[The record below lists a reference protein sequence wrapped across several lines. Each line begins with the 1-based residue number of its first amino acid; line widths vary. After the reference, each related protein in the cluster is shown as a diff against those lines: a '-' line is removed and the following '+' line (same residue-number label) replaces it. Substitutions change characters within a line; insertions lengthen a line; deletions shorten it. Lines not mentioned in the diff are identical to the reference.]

1 MRDDKALSRRHARV
15 PFAEKSA
22 NLIRPICNF
31 AASRE
36 LRALARES
44 TPPPAEVQLASP
56 GRGLTP
62 RKESLS
68 LSLSLSLC
76 FESSIRVRI
85 RAA

>member
-1 MRDDKALSRRHARV
+1 MRDDKALSRRDARV

-31 AASRE
+31 AANRE
-36 LRALARES
+36 LRALARIN
-44 TPPPAEVQLASP
+44 PPAELQLASP
-56 GRGLTP
+56 GRGSTP
-62 RKESLS
+62 RKGLS

-76 FESSIRVRI
+76 SIRVRI